1 MLLLYK
7 FTVTS
12 YSWVGSPRTA
22 LIHPESETAVTA
34 IRQRLEPRSSASR
47 DSTAQCPVC
56 LDSVQYGLETN
67 CGHLFCGKSFC

>member
-34 IRQRLEPRSSASR
+34 IRQRL
-47 DSTAQCPVC
+47 PVC